1 MIEHKG
7 TNVNRKVN
15 NMLQAERRNL
25 IVEYMNSR
33 GKLVVEDIAK
43 ELNTSPMTIRRDL
56 KYLEDNNIIKR
67 THGGAVLHNI
77 LTDEMPYKQKSKK
90 YVAEKSR
97 IASFAVSLINE
108 GMTVIL
114 DAGTTNMEIAK
125 RLKDLNKVKV
135 ITTDLMIAAYLS
147 QYKHIE
153 IYCTGGLIEGLTG
166 ACSGS
171 KAREFLEMIHADI
184 AFLGASAIDV
194 ELGLSSPTI
203 EKVEVKQ
210 QMIKSAEMVILVA
223 DHGKFGKKSFAK
235 ICGLNQF
242 DYIITDSG
250 IDKEILD
257 EIQHKGIK
265 IEIV

>member
-1 MIEHKG
+1 
-7 TNVNRKVN
+7 
-15 NMLQAERRNL
+15 MLQAERRNL
-25 IVEYMNSR
+25 IVEHMNTY

-67 THGGAVLHNI
+67 THGGAVLRNM
-77 LTDEMPYKQKSKK
+77 LTDEMPYKQKCKK
-90 YVAEKSR
+90 FVSEKSR
-97 IASFAVSLINE
+97 IANFAVSLIYE
-108 GMTVIL
+108 GGTIIL

-125 RLKDLNKVKV
+125 RLKDLKKVKV

-147 QYKHIE
+147 QYKHVE

-171 KAREFLEMIHADI
+171 KAREFLESIHADI

-194 ELGLSSPTI
+194 DLGLSSPSI
-203 EKVEVKQ
+203 EKVGVKQ
-210 QMIKSAEMVILVA
+210 QMIKSAEKAILVA

-235 ICGLNQF
+235 ICPLNQF
-242 DYIITDSG
+242 DCIITDSG

-257 EIQHKGIK
+257 KIQHRGIQ
-265 IEIV
+265 IAVV